1 MTGIGETDMHHIDE
15 TSGPAHGEAE
25 HSNAAQF
32 RVVALCALVA
42 FCDGLD
48 TQSIAFVAPVI
59 TRDLNIEPSALGPV
73 FSSGLVGL
81 ALGAFIFGPLA
92 DRLGRKAIIMAC
104 VALFA
109 FGSLGTTWASD
120 VTGLILW
127 RVVTGLGLGGVLP
140 NLISLTNQ
148 YASPRWRNALV
159 MIMFCGFPLG
169 ATTGGLITP
178 PLVDVAGWQGI
189 FYLGGALPILLL
201 PLLYFGLPN
210 AAKADGAS
218 GEQDAAKG
226 NQVAALFR
234 DGRAIPTLLLWLTF
248 FCNLLVMYLLVSW
261 LPSLLALIG
270 SSLSIATLSTALLN
284 LGGVAGALGLSYL
297 MVRMEPMRLLGVA
310 YLTGAA
316 ALAVI
321 SMGSD
326 NVPLLMIASTFAGAV
341 IVGGQIAMNAITAS
355 YYPLHIKST
364 GVGWALGIGRI
375 GSILG
380 PILGGI
386 MLSFGWEGMAVI
398 KLAIVPT
405 IVAAASV
412 FALRRVLAKE

>member
-1 MTGIGETDMHHIDE
+1 MSFINEFNEPMNDR
-15 TSGPAHGEAE
+15 AE
-25 HSNAAQF
+25 HSNATQF

-59 TRDLNIEPSALGPV
+59 TRELNIEPSALGPV

-109 FGSLGTTWASD
+109 FGSIGTTFAND

-178 PLVDVAGWQGI
+178 PLVAIAGWQGI
-189 FYLGGALPILLL
+189 FYLGGALPILIL

-210 AAKADGAS
+210 AAKADGECNGQGAAS
-218 GEQDAAKG
+218 G

-234 DGRAIPTLLLWLTF
+234 EGRAFPTLLLWLTF

-261 LPSLLALIG
+261 LPSLLSLIG
-270 SSLSIATLSTALLN
+270 SSLSVATMSTALLN

-297 MVRMEPMRLLGVA
+297 MVRMEPMRLLGAA
-310 YLTGAA
+310 YLAGAA

-326 NVPLLMIASTFAGAV
+326 NLPLLMVASTFAGAV
-341 IVGGQIAMNAITAS
+341 IVGGQIAMNAIAAS

-380 PILGGI
+380 PIMGGI

-405 IVAAASV
+405 IVAAGAV
-412 FALRRVLAKE
+412 FALRKVLADQ